1 MYLQIVKPVKWE
13 QTLHE
18 MYERKQDTNF
28 PRTFECG
35 PGKGL
40 IQILEKVNAKA
51 ANSAFSV
58 EA

>member
-1 MYLQIVKPVKWE
+1 MRPVKWE
-13 QTLHE
+13 QTYHH
-18 MYERKQDTNF
+18 MYERQQGTEF

-40 IQILEKVNAKA
+40 TMILEKVNAKA
-51 ANSAFSV
+51 ANSAFNV

>member
-1 MYLQIVKPVKWE
+1 MKPVKWE
-13 QTLHE
+13 QTMHQI
-18 MYERKQDTNF
+18 YERQQGEDF

-40 IQILEKVNAKA
+40 IPVLEKVNAKA
-51 ANSAFSV
+51 ANSAFYI

>member
-1 MYLQIVKPVKWE
+1 MHQ
-13 QTLHE
+13 
-18 MYERKQDTNF
+18 MYERQQGADF

-51 ANSAFSV
+51 GNTAFSI

>member
-1 MYLQIVKPVKWE
+1 M
-13 QTLHE
+13 HE
-18 MYERKQDTNF
+18 MYERQQGVDF

-40 IQILEKVNAKA
+40 IPILEKVNAKA
-51 ANSAFSV
+51 ASTAYHI

>member
-1 MYLQIVKPVKWE
+1 MKWE
-13 QTLHE
+13 QTMHL
-18 MYERKQDTNF
+18 MYERRQGVDF

-40 IQILEKVNAKA
+40 IQILDKVNAKA
-51 ANSAFSV
+51 ANTAINV